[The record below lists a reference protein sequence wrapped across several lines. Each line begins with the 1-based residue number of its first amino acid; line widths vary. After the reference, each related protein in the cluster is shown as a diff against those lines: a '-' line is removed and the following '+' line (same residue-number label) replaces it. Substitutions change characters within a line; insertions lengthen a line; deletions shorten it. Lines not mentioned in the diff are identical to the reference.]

1 MRYLRIVTAFSGAY
15 WAIQEHKWNE
25 IRAFLRFKAAG
36 GIMTEDEVLAKI
48 GAKVDRRETKGA
60 AVAVVPIYGI
70 VAQRVNMMDDISG
83 PGSASTE
90 RIAKDIRGAISDPAV
105 SAILLDIDSP
115 GGTVF
120 GVTELAKE
128 IYGLRGQK
136 SIVAIANSLAASA
149 AYWIASA
156 ASEFHITPSGEA
168 GSIGVFAEHTDMSKW
183 LENEGIKPTLIHAG
197 EFKTEGNQYEPL
209 TDQAAAYIQ
218 SRVDDYYGMFVKA
231 VAKYR
236 GVSETKV
243 QRDFGKGRVFGA
255 EQAVASGMAD
265 KISTFD
271 QVLSKL
277 TGSKASGKSA
287 QISGIEME
295 AAESGDQMIESAVP
309 EELAEPD
316 KEIVS
321 GPAAKVGDPLEIE
334 RIRNEFEL

>member
-1 MRYLRIVTAFSGAY
+1 MRYLRVVTAFSGAY

-36 GIMTEDEVLAKI
+36 GVMTEDEVVAKI
-48 GAKVDRRETKGA
+48 GAKVDRRETKGSG
-60 AVAVVPIYGI
+60 VAVIPVYGV
-70 VAQRVNMMDDISG
+70 VAQKISTMDDISG

-90 RIAKDIRGAISDPAV
+90 RIAKDIRSAMADPAV

-120 GVTELAKE
+120 GVAELAKE
-128 IYGLRGQK
+128 IYGMRGQK
-136 SIVAIANSLAASA
+136 PIVAIANSLAASA
-149 AYWIASA
+149 AYWIASS
-156 ASEFHITPSGEA
+156 ASEFHVTPSGEA
-168 GSIGVFAEHTDMSKW
+168 GSIGVFAEHTDISKW
-183 LENEGIKPTLIHAG
+183 LETEGIKPTLIHAG

-236 GVSETKV
+236 GVTEAKV
-243 QRDFGKGRVFGA
+243 RNDFGKGRVFGA

-265 KISTFD
+265 KVSTFD
-271 QVLSKL
+271 QVLAKL

-287 QISGIEME
+287 QVSGVEM
-295 AAESGDQMIESAVP
+295 AAETEEMRSQAISP
-309 EELAEPD
+309 EEETPETESSVVPCCLA
-316 KEIVS
+316 
-321 GPAAKVGDPLEIE
+321 DPLEAE

>member
-25 IRAFLRFKAAG
+25 IRAFLRFKSAG
-36 GIMTEDEVLAKI
+36 GVMAEDEVLAKI
-48 GAKVDRRETKGA
+48 GAKVDRRETKST
-60 AVAVVPIYGI
+60 AVAVIPVYGVI
-70 VAQRVNMMDDISG
+70 AQKISTMDEISG
-83 PGSASTE
+83 PGGTSTE
-90 RIAKDIRGAISDPAV
+90 RVLKDIKAAIADPAV

-120 GVTELAKE
+120 GVAELAKE

-136 SIVAIANSLAASA
+136 PIVAIANSLAASA
-149 AYWIASA
+149 AYWIASS

-168 GSIGVFAEHTDMSKW
+168 GSIGVFAEHTDISKW
-183 LENEGIKPTLIHAG
+183 LDKEGIKPTLIHAG

-236 GVSETKV
+236 SVTETKV

-265 KISTFD
+265 KVSTFD
-271 QVLSKL
+271 QVLAKL
-277 TGSKASGKSA
+277 SGSKASGKSA
-287 QISGIEME
+287 QISGVEME
-295 AAESGDQMIESAVP
+295 AEAEIADKSAAQADQL
-309 EELAEPD
+309 EL
-316 KEIVS
+316 
-321 GPAAKVGDPLEIE
+321 E
-334 RIRNEFEL
+334 RIRNDFEL